1 MNKNTE
7 NINSKKLPLGTPFR
21 DTTSKFNFYKYEIN
35 INSLDIPSDLVYEGP
50 FENKNELES
59 SCGHSGQS
67 QLDTTYYCKN
77 DNYNHGNMKTYIIY
91 TCEKSCNFTL
101 NYNSTHYVSYKCT
114 KDSECLYNKCVN
126 NYCVFSSTASVE
138 YCSNIYHYLAM
149 FEYAYIHCGKAPYI
163 PCENDEECSSKNCKR
178 NSCVSLIYDLHKI
191 SLSKQVQTGEI
202 LIFLSV
208 PFTIYCCFYCCYRRY
223 KKEKFTKIQNN

>member
-1 MNKNTE
+1 
-7 NINSKKLPLGTPFR
+7 
-21 DTTSKFNFYKYEIN
+21 
-35 INSLDIPSDLVYEGP
+35 
-50 FENKNELES
+50 
-59 SCGHSGQS
+59 
-67 QLDTTYYCKN
+67 
-77 DNYNHGNMKTYIIY
+77 MKTYIIY

>member
-1 MNKNTE
+1 M
-7 NINSKKLPLGTPFR
+7 IIVSLFQRISKK
-21 DTTSKFNFYKYEIN
+21 KFIRFP
-35 INSLDIPSDLVYEGP
+35 DD
-50 FENKNELES
+50 
-59 SCGHSGQS
+59 
-67 QLDTTYYCKN
+67 
-77 DNYNHGNMKTYIIY
+77 HGNMKTYIIY

-163 PCENDEECSSKNCKR
+163 PCKNDDECSSKKCGK
-178 NSCVSLIYDLHKI
+178 NSCNNVDYKEYSIRISQSLQTAEI
-191 SLSKQVQTGEI
+191 SI
-202 LIFLSV
+202 LLIIIS
-208 PFTIYCCFYCCYRRY
+208 IIWCCCCCYRR
-223 KKEKFTKIQNN
+223 KKRNNLTKVQNS

>member
-1 MNKNTE
+1 MLYLYIILYYYFIYISLE
-7 NINSKKLPLGTPFR
+7 
-21 DTTSKFNFYKYEIN
+21 YEIN

-67 QLDTTYYCKN
+67 QLDTT
-77 DNYNHGNMKTYIIY
+77 
-91 TCEKSCNFTL
+91 
-101 NYNSTHYVSYKCT
+101 THYVSYKCT